1 MATLGRIIRDFKKG
15 TAPLRKKLQTKA
27 VKRLMTSDKAY
38 SKGGVAAGMR
48 RFNRG
53 GKV

>member
-1 MATLGRIIRDFKKG
+1 MATLGRIFKDFKKG
-15 TAPLRKKLQTKA
+15 TDPLRKKLQTKA

>member
-1 MATLGRIIRDFKKG
+1 MASIGRFIKGFKKA
-15 TAPLRKKLQTKA
+15 TAPLRKRLQTKA